1 MRKLLVLIIISA
13 IVLLYIDSNPVE
25 AAFTP
30 VIPAYKVQKLPT
42 IQDFVSKTQSEL
54 LGDFVPYTIL
64 RDNGE
69 KIQSYLLS
77 SGASKEFIM
86 IFYFEDKTDKRL
98 ENYVPFNSD
107 YFVMG
112 FSAKEDTEP
121 QYIYAER
128 KGRGCIIP
136 IGKINE
142 FWTGTFTGCEG
153 GAAEVK
159 QTENGWAVYVKF
171 FGTMEPPT
179 KQKPFLIFYEY
190 GDIKKSKGGVLE
202 ELKSYTWPDVFNYGR
217 IIPITDKKAD
227 ILKVNSGSLGVS
239 DFIYKPSKFL
249 TQDLEKNEF
258 DCADNTVTASSKKVN
273 YGVSNDPIQIEVTI
287 NSDLSYG
294 QVYLKIFDSDKDIVY
309 QEQQGLS
316 NTKTVLFHFS
326 LTEGIGVYTAEAEFG
341 IDGPK
346 DKTTFAIG
354 DAQVSDVKNQCYVYL
369 LYNDSTQNL
378 IVVAHLED
386 ATHSPYDQIQ
396 IFVDRKGDSKTSLN
410 ADDVSFVVNKNDFGS
425 HKFVNNEGWNLQD
438 YEKIEGRIMTQGDS
452 YDVFIPVSGVTKDFK
467 FAIEQIDHTGLEIK
481 STRVPENGFSTLPNN
496 WSNTISSGVQKK
508 WMADKWKPDEILVK
522 QNLDINLIIVGDDWN
537 PKLQDKIRQKL
548 AKSYKPIIAQELT
561 RAGIEYNYNYNFIST
576 SDELDKKVIDFMN
589 AKSEPKRPFYGED
602 DIKEPWGFGPWIQ
615 KNHTEWIGI
624 DKTYK
629 VEYRLIDAEQME
641 TFLYETIIQNDPK
654 LSKQNSANLIF
665 ISADMNDVNFL
676 HNYKIK
682 KPDSV
687 NKNPHQAV
695 GLMGYGANY
704 NFYFFDLYA
713 VPWEKTFGID
723 LLYDKSLNNYA
734 TSLHDV
740 KTDDRYVALI
750 SDHINNATS
759 LLITPSYVYDPVY
772 KENYILDLVLVA
784 DPKVGTGTVQVLEEY
799 FVNTKKIETQL
810 EELTPYSNWKINLQA
825 DNIKS
830 PNIPSSLKNAI
841 NKKTTIERFEGFPE
855 FGTIDIL
862 YVENLKK
869 AAAEWATTRES
880 SQFKDFKNS
889 KESSWVIPT
898 IVVVSD
904 LYNEIALFDKGSGF
918 ASGIAPSHPA
928 DSNQPCCV
936 FGVTTDDRVWNKKI
950 SVTDLV
956 LHEVGHVLGFM
967 HPFMGYDVEDEF
979 FVNSYFEKWY
989 GSVMAYNA
997 PQTYGCGF
1005 WHGYYV
1011 GGSCGIADT
1020 TFTKFDKEN
1029 HARGVTA
1036 NLIEAAE
1043 SNIYRTML
1051 EFEKNGQDLNKL
1063 PESTRKVID
1072 NVESKLN
1079 KAKAAFSSNQIF
1091 SENGAYKIALDA
1103 AIDSTKLVK
1112 ESTLAYETQIEP
1124 VKISIPKW
1132 IKDNIEWWSTG
1143 SISEKEF
1150 VGALQYL
1157 IKEKIIMLPDVP
1169 KSGSAVG
1176 KAVPEWVKNNAI
1188 WWSQDKIS
1196 DNEFVSGLQFLI
1208 KEGIII
1214 VN

>member
-1 MRKLLVLIIISA
+1 LRKYIILIAVLVAGLLLIIETNVA
-13 IVLLYIDSNPVE
+13 E
-25 AAFTP
+25 AVFTP
-30 VIPAYKVQKLPT
+30 VSPAYKVQKLPT
-42 IQDFVSKTQSEL
+42 IQDFTSKTQSEL

-64 RDNGE
+64 RENGE
-69 KIQSYLLS
+69 KIQSYLLAS

-86 IFYFEDKTDKRL
+86 IFYFEDKTDQRL
-98 ENYVPFNSD
+98 EYYVPFNSD

-142 FWTGTFTGCEG
+142 FWTGAFTGCEG

-190 GDIKKSKGGVLE
+190 GDIKKSKDGVLE
-202 ELKSYTWPDVFNYGR
+202 EYQTYSWPDVFNYGR

-227 ILKVNSGSLGVS
+227 ILKVNSGSLTIS

-258 DCADNTVTASSKKVN
+258 DCADNTVTVSSKKTN
-273 YGVSNDPIQIEVTI
+273 YGVSNDPIRIEVTI

-294 QVYLKIFDSDKDIVY
+294 QVYLKIFDKDKDIVY
-309 QEQQGLS
+309 QEQQSLS
-316 NTKTVLFHFS
+316 STKTALFHFS

-346 DKTTFAIG
+346 DKTSFAIG
-354 DAQVSDVKNQCYVYL
+354 DAQVSDVKNECYFYL

-378 IVVAHLED
+378 VVVAHLED
-386 ATHSPYDQIQ
+386 ATHNSYDQIQ

-410 ADDVSFVVNKNDFGS
+410 ADDTSFVVSKNDFGS
-425 HKFVNNEGWNLQD
+425 NKFVNKEGWNLKD
-438 YEKIEGRIMTQGDS
+438 YEKIEGRILTKGDS
-452 YDVFIPVSGVTKDFK
+452 YDVFIPVSGVSKDFK

-496 WSNTISSGVQKK
+496 WSNTISSGAQKK
-508 WMADKWKPDEILVK
+508 WTADKWKPEEILVK
-522 QNLDINLIIVGDDWN
+522 QNLDVNLIIVGDDWN
-537 PKLQDKIRQKL
+537 PKLQDKIKQKL

-561 RAGIEYNYNYNFIST
+561 RAGIEYNYNYNFVST
-576 SDELDKKVIDFMN
+576 SDELDKKIIDFMN
-589 AKSEPKRPFYGED
+589 SKSQPQRPFYGED
-602 DIKEPWGFGPWIQ
+602 DITDPWGFGPWIQ
-615 KNHTEWIGI
+615 KNHTQWIGP
-624 DKTYK
+624 DKRYK

-641 TFLYETIIQNDPK
+641 KFLYETIIQNDPK

-687 NKNPHQAV
+687 NKNAHQAV
-695 GLMGYGANY
+695 GLMGYGNNY

-713 VPWEKTFGID
+713 VPWEETFGID

-740 KTDDRYVALI
+740 KTDDRYVTLI
-750 SDHINNATS
+750 SDHVNNATS

-772 KENYILDLVLVA
+772 KENYVLDLVLVA
-784 DPKVGTGTVQVLEEY
+784 DPKAGTGTVQVLEEY
-799 FVNTKKIETQL
+799 FVNTKKIESQL
-810 EELTPYSNWKINLQA
+810 KELTPYSNWKINLQA

-862 YVENLKK
+862 SSENLKK

-880 SQFKDFKNS
+880 SQFKDFKNI
-889 KESSWVIPT
+889 KESSWVIPA

-904 LYNEIALFDKGSGF
+904 LYNEVFIDQDGTV
-918 ASGIAPSHPA
+918 GIAADHPS
-928 DSNQPCCV
+928 DSRQPCCV
-936 FGVTTDDRVWNKKI
+936 LGVTTDNVVWNQKI

-967 HPFMGYDVEDEF
+967 HPFMGYDVKDEF
-979 FVNSYFEKWY
+979 YDNTYFLRWY
-989 GSVMAYNA
+989 GSVMAYNS
-997 PQTYGCGF
+997 PTTYGCGL
-1005 WHGYYV
+1005 WYGYYV
-1011 GGSCGIADT
+1011 EGICGIADT

-1036 NLIEAAE
+1036 YLIEAAE
-1043 SNIYRTML
+1043 SNIYRSML
-1051 EFEKNGQDLNKL
+1051 EFENNGQDLNKL
-1063 PESTRKVID
+1063 PESTKKIID
-1072 NVESKLN
+1072 NVEAKLN
-1079 KAKAAFSSNQIF
+1079 KAKSAFSSNQLF
-1091 SENGAYKIALDA
+1091 SENGAYKLALDA
-1103 AIDSTKLVK
+1103 AIESTKLAK
-1112 ESTLAYETQIEP
+1112 EAAVAYETQIEP

-1143 SISEKEF
+1143 AISEKEF
-1150 VGALQYL
+1150 VGALQFL
-1157 IKEKIIMLPDVP
+1157 IKEKIIVLPEIP
-1169 KSGSAVG
+1169 ESKSTISE

-1188 WWSQDKIS
+1188 WWSEGKIG
-1196 DNEFVSGLQFLI
+1196 DNDFVSGLQFLI
-1208 KEGIII
+1208 KEGIIRI
-1214 VN
+1214 N